1 MRPITLRSA
10 SVRYANV
17 AMTRLMTTSASI
29 RLTHQSTSV
38 VAATVVERKAGGDV
52 ITSPPHPRF
61 GGEHALR
68 LHHLD
73 GRMEVARMLL
83 GDTRDALHELAAD
96 SGTKLDRCSV

>member
-38 VAATVVERKAGGDV
+38 AAATVVERMAGGDV
-52 ITSPPHPRF
+52 STSPPHPRF
-61 GGEHALR
+61 GEAEHASR

-73 GRMEVARMLL
+73 RRMEVARMLL
-83 GDTRDALHELAAD
+83 GDARDALYELAVD
-96 SGTKLDRCSV
+96 SGTKLDR